1 MIFAGG
7 LTDQSIL
14 HPTLYHTGQLLVT
27 ESLCHFYSQVY
38 PDIAAS
44 IVYHEHHVLLAQ
56 QLQDREMEGQL
67 LQVLSHLYQSVHT
80 TR

>member
-1 MIFAGG
+1 MG
-7 LTDQSIL
+7 LPYSNIL
-14 HPTLYHTGQLLVT
+14 HPFLYHAGQLRVM

-38 PDIAAS
+38 PDIGAC
-44 IVYHEHHVLLAQ
+44 IIYHEHQVLLAQ

-67 LQVLSHLYQSVHT
+67 LQVLSQLYQSLHT